1 MSAVTAI
8 KFHGSQIAVLVGFAD
23 DSPAPAIT
31 GVTQAN
37 PAVVTDAG
45 HALED
50 GDVIEIS
57 GVVGMT
63 ELNGGRFIV
72 EVLTSSTFALRG
84 VDSTG
89 YGAYTSGGTYQEA
102 QFSNFCNL
110 TNYNQQGG
118 SSPEIDT
125 TALCST
131 AQEYLLGLPDFG
143 TTQIDFNFVRDSAIE
158 LALYDAYKDGSL
170 IAVRVDLPEDHGRMV
185 QMGFV
190 QQMSVSAGVGGK
202 WEGSLTLRN
211 TGSREDFDAA
221 P

>member
-31 GVTQAN
+31 GITQAN

-45 HALED
+45 HGLED

-63 ELNGGRFIV
+63 EVNGGRFIV
-72 EVLTSSTFALRG
+72 DVLSSSTFSLRG
-84 VDSTG
+84 VDSSG
-89 YGAYTSGGTYQEA
+89 YGAYVSGGTYQAGE
-102 QFSNFCNL
+102 FSNFCNL

-118 SSPEIDT
+118 TSPEIDT

-143 TTQIDFNFVRDSAIE
+143 TTQIDYNFVRDSAIE
-158 LALYDAYKDGSL
+158 LAVTDAYRDGSL
-170 IAVRVDLPEDHGRMV
+170 TAIKVVLPEGHGTMV
-185 QMGFV
+185 QMGFI
-190 QQMSVSAGVGGK
+190 QQMSVSAAVGGK
-202 WEGSLTLRN
+202 WDGSLTMRN